1 MNFLL
6 DTNVISE
13 LRKTKPHGA
22 VLAWVRSLRDKDIK
36 IPAVAIG
43 ELQDGAE
50 LARWQ
55 DPAKALELEQW
66 IDRIMATYVVLPMDG
81 QMFRDWARLMNR
93 RSDDL
98 STDAMIAATSRIL
111 GLTVATRNVK
121 DFALFDVEI
130 FNPFTYSPK
139 E

>member
-22 VLAWVRSLRDKDIK
+22 VLAWVRSLRDEDIK

-50 LARWQ
+50 LARCQ

>member
-22 VLAWVRSLRDKDIK
+22 VLAWVRSLRDEDIK

-50 LARWQ
+50 LARRQ

>member
-50 LARWQ
+50 LARCQ

>member
-22 VLAWVRSLRDKDIK
+22 VLAWVRSLRDEDIK

>member
-22 VLAWVRSLRDKDIK
+22 VLAWVRSLRDEDIK

-121 DFALFDVEI
+121 DFALFYVEI